1 MAMAVVVLA
10 ILCGILLVGHIRRVQ
25 ELRFLCRQL
34 QELERGSHIELG
46 TRGRQRDMLALC
58 RELNHL
64 RAYWCQGQIRYER
77 AENRLKQNIAGL
89 AHDIRTPLT
98 GAAGYLQLARECSEN
113 ERRDYYLGVAQ
124 ERLGDLQDML
134 EELFLYTKLTSEGY
148 APDMRDIQVLPL
160 LSECL
165 VGLYRSFEEK
175 GVSPEVEFQQEEIR
189 VWADEECLRRIFL
202 NLIQNGLIHGTGEI
216 RIRQEGGYLTFE
228 NEVPPGNEPDPE
240 HIFDRF
246 YKADPARQKGSSG
259 LGLFIVK
266 ELAESM
272 GGQVSA
278 RLEEGRLRILLQLQT
293 KNKELIN
300 SP

>member
-1 MAMAVVVLA
+1 MVMAVVILA
-10 ILCGILLVGHIRRVQ
+10 MFCGILLALHIRRVQ
-25 ELRFLCRQL
+25 EIRFLCRQL
-34 QELERGSHIELG
+34 QELERGSHMELG
-46 TRGRQRDMLALC
+46 TKGRQRDMLALC
-58 RELNHL
+58 RELNRL
-64 RAYWCQGQIRYER
+64 RAYWYQSQIRYER
-77 AENRLKQNIAGL
+77 TENQLKQNITGL

-98 GAAGYLQLARECSEN
+98 GAVGYLQLARECSEN
-113 ERRDYYLGVAQ
+113 GRRDYYLGVAQ
-124 ERLGDLQDML
+124 ERLGELGDML

-202 NLIQNGLIHGTGEI
+202 NLIQNGLIHGSGGI
-216 RIRQEGGYLTFE
+216 RIRQEGGCLTFE
-228 NEVPPGNEPDPE
+228 NEVPSGNGPDPE

-246 YKADPARQKGSSG
+246 YKADPARRKGSSG

-278 RLEEGRLRILLQLQT
+278 EMEEGRLRILLQLQT

>member
-1 MAMAVVVLA
+1 M
-10 ILCGILLVGHIRRVQ
+10 
-25 ELRFLCRQL
+25 
-34 QELERGSHIELG
+34 ELG
-46 TRGRQRDMLALC
+46 TKGRQRDMLALC
-58 RELNHL
+58 RELNRL
-64 RAYWCQGQIRYER
+64 RAYWYQSQIRYER
-77 AENRLKQNIAGL
+77 TENQLKQNITGL

-113 ERRDYYLGVAQ
+113 GRRDYYLGVAQ
-124 ERLGDLQDML
+124 ERLGELGDML

-202 NLIQNGLIHGTGEI
+202 NLIQNGLIHGSGGI
-216 RIRQEGGYLTFE
+216 RIRQEGGCLTFE
-228 NEVPPGNEPDPE
+228 NEVPSGNGPDAE

-278 RLEEGRLRILLQLQT
+278 RLEEGRLCIFLQLQT